1 MIIGEKCTA
10 WQQRIRYFQQKC
22 HIYRTKGKRL
32 WSIWNGIKTKKN
44 CILLYMRIVPECTA
58 HVYILAYARMTF
70 WLILFFSLV
79 FFEIIV
85 ARCTPEVE
93 AISFLFLFHS
103 FLALAVSFRIVIFP
117 TKFVFLLLNSMEC
130 VKILEPRVLL
140 LSAGPSESST
150 HLEVKS
156 LSIVNL
162 D

>member
-1 MIIGEKCTA
+1 
-10 WQQRIRYFQQKC
+10 
-22 HIYRTKGKRL
+22 
-32 WSIWNGIKTKKN
+32 
-44 CILLYMRIVPECTA
+44 MRIVPECTA
-58 HVYILAYARMTF
+58 HVNILAYARMTF
-70 WLILFFSLV
+70 WLILFF
-79 FFEIIV
+79 FEIIV
-85 ARCTPEVE
+85 ARCAPEVE

-103 FLALAVSFRIVIFP
+103 FSALAVSFCIVIFP
-117 TKFVFLLLNSMEC
+117 TKIVFLLLNSMKC